1 MQHQHDDQRRQDD
14 QRRIAQAI
22 HAAEAGTS
30 GQIVCVLART
40 SMNYG
45 DIAMLL
51 AALLALLAPWLL
63 LALTQWSVIH
73 LLLAQLVIF
82 VIAWL
87 LLSIPAISTML
98 VSGRA
103 KRAAAHRA
111 AAEQFMIRGLSRTS
125 GGTGVLIFV
134 SLAERYARII
144 ADDGIAARI
153 APKDW
158 QAIVDDLTAH
168 MREHRVGDGF
178 VSAINACGALLAAH
192 FPPGASASNE
202 LPDRLYVI

>member
-1 MQHQHDDQRRQDD
+1 MAIHRNDQH
-14 QRRIAQAI
+14 RISAAI

-30 GQIVCVLART
+30 GQIVCVLARA

-45 DIAMLL
+45 EIAMLL

-73 LLLAQLVIF
+73 LLVAQLITF
-82 VIAWL
+82 ITGWL
-87 LLSIPAISTML
+87 VLSIPAINLRL
-98 VSGRA
+98 VSRAA

-125 GGTGVLIFV
+125 GATGILIFV

-144 ADDGIAARI
+144 ADDGIAAKI
-153 APKDW
+153 SQQDW
-158 QAIVDDLTAH
+158 QAIVDVLVDH
-168 MREHRVGDGF
+168 MRKDRIADGF
-178 VSAINACGALLAAH
+178 ISAIDACGPVLAAH
-192 FPPGASASNE
+192 FPPNGDGKNE
-202 LPDRLYVI
+202 LPDKIYVI

>member
-1 MQHQHDDQRRQDD
+1 MQNQHDDH
-14 QRRIAQAI
+14 RRIAQVI

-30 GQIVCVLART
+30 GQIVCVLARA

-45 DIAMLL
+45 EIAMLL

-73 LLLAQLVIF
+73 LLLAQLVVF
-82 VIAWL
+82 VIAW
-87 LLSIPAISTML
+87 LLSIPAISPKL

-144 ADDGIAARI
+144 ADDGIAAKI
-153 APKDW
+153 VPQDW

-178 VSAINACGALLAAH
+178 VSAITACGTLLAAH
-192 FPPGASASNE
+192 FPPGASANNE

>member
-1 MQHQHDDQRRQDD
+1 MQHQDDFH
-14 QRRIAQAI
+14 RRIAQAI

-30 GQIVCVLART
+30 GQIVCVLARA

-45 DIAMLL
+45 EIAMLL

-73 LLLAQLVIF
+73 LLLAQLAIF
-82 VIAWL
+82 VVAWM
-87 LLSIPAISTML
+87 LLSIPAISTRL

-111 AAEQFMIRGLSRTS
+111 AAEQFIIRGVSRTS

-144 ADDGIAARI
+144 ADNGIAAKI
-153 APKDW
+153 PPQDW
-158 QAIVDDLTAH
+158 QAIVDNLTVH
-168 MREHRVGDGF
+168 MRDHRIGDGF
-178 VSAINACGALLAAH
+178 VAAIGACGTLLATH
-192 FPPGASASNE
+192 FPPGQGGSNE